1 MTTLVSIF
9 VPLQFKGILCF
20 EPKLKLLR
28 EKNADRVTS
37 YLAEIYPALFKVD
50 ESQDVQASKVGY
62 GLGGV
67 KGLKNLSKVICQRV
81 L

>member
-1 MTTLVSIF
+1 MFLYISKVFYALS
-9 VPLQFKGILCF
+9 LNLNFKG
-20 EPKLKLLR
+20 K
-28 EKNADRVTS
+28 KNADRVTS

-67 KGLKNLSKVICQRV
+67 KGLKNLSKVICQRHV
-81 L
+81 